1 MTRAKLLMIG
11 LGLALVAVLAAPA
24 AAQDGPTLTSD
35 VTNVEAAGE
44 QEFTITGAGWTAAPP
59 IFVVPCMGATN
70 LDEMAA
76 AGVAACDLAALT
88 PVTPEDGA
96 FEVVAVY
103 DVPAEGMC
111 ISASDAGSIE
121 AATIC
126 ITVGAAEE
134 APAEEA
140 PAEEAAA
147 EEEELAD
154 TGVESGLLAI
164 IGLAVVGAGVMTV
177 GYTRRFA

>member
-11 LGLALVAVLAAPA
+11 LALAIVAVLAAPA
-24 AAQDGPTLTSD
+24 AAQEAPTITSD

-44 QEFTITGAGWTAAPP
+44 HEFTITGAGWTAAPP
-59 IFVVPCMGATN
+59 IFVLPCVGATTIA
-70 LDEMAA
+70 EMIA
-76 AGVAACDLAALT
+76 AGADACDIASLEAA
-88 PVTPEDGA
+88 TPEDGA
-96 FEVVAVY
+96 FEVVVVY

-111 ISASDAGSIE
+111 ISAGDVATTE
-121 AATIC
+121 VAAVC

-134 APAEEA
+134 GAAEEG
-140 PAEEAAA
+140 PA